1 MRYRY
6 GVVLYQPPQVG
17 TVEEENVDVAMV
29 YHSEDINSLVEAVKE
44 HIATFELTEDDFNGG
59 QVFDKQNERM
69 FIGTITY
76 NGEYIPTKAV

>member
-1 MRYRY
+1 MKYRY
-6 GVVLYQPPQVG
+6 GVVLYQPPQIGAV
-17 TVEEENVDVAMV
+17 TEENVDVAMV

-44 HIATFELTEDDFNGG
+44 HITTFELTEDDFNGG